1 MAFKQGFESR
11 SIQLQEGLLSSM
23 AKIEALAA
31 NNTQAIEV
39 ITGGVVSTVRNLEK
53 LIVET
58 EKQTAVLKRIEAN
71 IVLSNA
77 KLDAV
82 SKGVSTQRTGAAEKL
97 QNVAAGLGTTAKN
110 VLLMAAAIG
119 AFGIAIGIASAF
131 VLNPVGVI
139 AISLALG
146 IIVPAFAYAA
156 EKMKDLD
163 EKQIRRAAVAL
174 PLVALGIVGSAL
186 ILSLMP
192 TLTPSMAPDPIWTLK
207 AGLALAL
214 FAIPFALVASKKLEN
229 IKQLALTAASIPL
242 IALGLVGAAYAFS
255 LLPDEYKAPDPIWS
269 LKVGLSILVF
279 SLPFVLA
286 AATIDKFNLG
296 PKDILFA
303 SLAGIAI
310 AATILGVAYLFQM
323 LPEEYKAPDLG
334 WMFSVG
340 IGMIPFALTI
350 GIIGAIVRAVTI
362 QGFLLG
368 AAGLVVAGLA
378 VVGLAYVLQLL
389 PEGMFKP
396 GGLLYNVAD
405 ALSYFG
411 MRIVDVFLY
420 LLEKGLPIF
429 KEVIRELGPFIG
441 DLITKVADPLK
452 VIFSG
457 IAEVVQAF
465 VPIFQSAF
473 EMIGN
478 IIVSAISNISVVI
491 NSLGDFIE
499 KMANIGAGNLVALG
513 GGLLAVAGGL
523 AAIAAATLGA
533 SLGGAVSS
541 VFNAAGALIS
551 FISGTAPAMTPE
563 EIVLSLSDRVN
574 AIQETGKGIDNIN
587 SALRKINAITDM
599 QGLSAFYI
607 ALDKFFPSGY
617 EDYAIPTLFAGS
629 IQKMNKQLATL
640 IKYKN
645 PLQQMALSFQSIA
658 TSMQTFSAGIN
669 SIQIEKSQ
677 KVYDVLSEINELAD
691 KNSGF
696 NKVINFASDTVDKA
710 LTFAGGIA
718 NKITGGGDEKVV
730 EGKPTNS
737 ADMARLTAAINNLP
751 GNIAQ
756 AVGGVRLELRDATG
770 GKLLASS

>member
-1 MAFKQGFESR
+1 
-11 SIQLQEGLLSSM
+11 LSSM

-31 NNTQAIEV
+31 NNAQAIEV

-82 SKGVSTQRTGAAEKL
+82 SKGVSTERKGAAEKL
-97 QNVAAGLGTTAKN
+97 QNVAVGLGTTAKN
-110 VLLMAAAIG
+110 VLLMAAAIA
-119 AFGIAIGIASAF
+119 AFGIAIGVASAF

-139 AISLALG
+139 AIALSLG

-163 EKQIRRAAVAL
+163 EDQIRRAAISL
-174 PLVALGIVGSAL
+174 PLVALGMVGSAL

-192 TLTPSMAPDPIWTLK
+192 ALTPSMAPDPIWTLK

-214 FAIPFALVASKKLEN
+214 FAVPFALVASKKLEN
-229 IKQLALTAASIPL
+229 IQQLALTAASIPL

-310 AATILGVAYLFQM
+310 AGTILGIAYLFQN
-323 LPEEYKAPDLG
+323 LPDEYKAPDLG

-350 GIIGAIVRAVTI
+350 GLIGAIVKAVTI

-368 AAGLVVAGLA
+368 AAGLVVAGLS

-411 MRIVDVFLY
+411 MRMVDVFLY

-473 EMIGN
+473 ETIGN

-499 KMANIGAGNLVALG
+499 KMANIGAGNLVAIG

-523 AAIAAATLGA
+523 AAITAATIGA

-541 VFNAAGALIS
+541 LFKAAGNLIS
-551 FISGTAPAMTPE
+551 FIAGSEPAMSPQ
-563 EIVLSLSDRVN
+563 EIVIALSDRVN
-574 AIQETGKGIDNIN
+574 AIQETGKGLDAIN
-587 SALRKINAITDM
+587 SALRKINAVTDI
-599 QGLSAFYI
+599 QGLSAFYV
-607 ALDKFFPSGY
+607 ALNKFWPEGMGGY
-617 EDYAIPTLFAGS
+617 SIPNMFALS
-629 IQKMNKQLATL
+629 LQRVNNQLAALT
-640 IKYKN
+640 KYKN
-645 PLQQMALSFQSIA
+645 PLQQMATSFQSIA
-658 TSMQTFSAGIN
+658 TSMETFSAGIN

-691 KNSGF
+691 QNSGF
-696 NKVINFASDTVDKA
+696 NKVVNFASETVDKA
-710 LTFAGGIA
+710 LTFVSDTLSGG
-718 NKITGGGDEKVV
+718 KGDEKGG
-730 EGKPTNS
+730 EAKPAAA
-737 ADMARLTAAINNLP
+737 ADMARLTAAINRLP
-751 GNIAQ
+751 GSIAQ

>member
-1 MAFKQGFESR
+1 M
-11 SIQLQEGLLSSM
+11 SSM

-31 NNTQAIEV
+31 NNAQAIEV

-82 SKGVSTQRTGAAEKL
+82 SKGVSTERKGAAEKL
-97 QNVAAGLGTTAKN
+97 QNVAVGLGTTAKN
-110 VLLMAAAIG
+110 VLLMAAAIA
-119 AFGIAIGIASAF
+119 AFGIAIGVASAF
-131 VLNPVGVI
+131 VLNPIGVV

-163 EKQIRRAAVAL
+163 EDQIRRAAISL

-186 ILSLMP
+186 ILSMMP
-192 TLTPSMAPDPIWTLK
+192 ALTPNMAPDPIWTLK

-214 FAIPFALVASKKLEN
+214 FAVPFALVASKKLEN
-229 IKQLALTAASIPL
+229 IQQLALTAASIPL
-242 IALGLVGAAYAFS
+242 IALGLVGAAYVFS

-310 AATILGVAYLFQM
+310 AGTILGVAYIFQM
-323 LPEEYKAPDLG
+323 LPDEYKAPDIG

-350 GIIGAIVRAVTI
+350 GIIGAIVQAVTI
-362 QGFLLG
+362 AGFLLG

-378 VVGLAYVLQLL
+378 VVGLAWVLQLL
-389 PEGMFKP
+389 PEGMFEP

-411 MRIVDVFLY
+411 MRMVDVFLY
-420 LLEKGLPIF
+420 ILEKGLPIF
-429 KEVIRELGPFIG
+429 KAVIQELGPFIG
-441 DLITKVADPLK
+441 DLITQVADPLK

-457 IAEVVQAF
+457 IAEVVEAF

-473 EMIGN
+473 QMIAD
-478 IIVSAISNISVVI
+478 IIVAAISNISVVI

-499 KMANIGAGNLVALG
+499 KMANIGAGNLIELG
-513 GGLLAVAGGL
+513 AGLLAVAGGL
-523 AAIAAATLGA
+523 AAIAAATIGA

-551 FISGTAPAMTPE
+551 FISGTEPAMTPE
-563 EIVLSLSDRVN
+563 EIVIALSNRVK
-574 AIQETGKGIDNIN
+574 AIQETGKGLDAIN
-587 SALRKINAITDM
+587 SALRKINAVTDVK
-599 QGLSAFYI
+599 GLNAFYV
-607 ALDKFFPSGY
+607 ALNKFWPEGMGGY
-617 EDYAIPTLFAGS
+617 SIPNMFALS
-629 IQKMNKQLATL
+629 LLRVNNQLATL
-640 IKYKN
+640 TKYKN
-645 PLQQMALSFQSIA
+645 PLQQMATSFQSIA
-658 TSMQTFSAGIN
+658 TSMETFSAGIN

-691 KNSGF
+691 QSSGF
-696 NKVINFASDTVDKA
+696 NKVVNFANETVDKA
-710 LTFAGGIA
+710 LTFVSRTLSGDKGDGKGG
-718 NKITGGGDEKVV
+718 
-730 EGKPTNS
+730 EGKPADA
-737 ADMARLTAAINNLP
+737 ADMARLTAAINRLP
-751 GNIAQ
+751 GSIAQ